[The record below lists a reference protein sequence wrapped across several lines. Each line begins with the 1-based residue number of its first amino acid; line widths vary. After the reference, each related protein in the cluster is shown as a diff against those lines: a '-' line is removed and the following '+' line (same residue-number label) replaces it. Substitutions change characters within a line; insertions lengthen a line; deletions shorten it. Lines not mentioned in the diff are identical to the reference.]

1 MTNIINSKG
10 SWNIRCTESLPVSIS
25 IDGGEN
31 LQNNTRRM
39 KNSSSLII
47 YLTNCITLAVYPG
60 FVAQT

>member
-10 SWNIRCTESLPVSIS
+10 SWNIRCTESLPISIS

-47 YLTNCITLAVYPG
+47 YLTNCITLAVYPMNIL
-60 FVAQT
+60 

>member
-1 MTNIINSKG
+1 MTNVINSKG

-47 YLTNCITLAVYPG
+47 YLTNCITLAVYPMNIL
-60 FVAQT
+60 